1 MQLNLTEEMINWLLC
16 VFSGIEKMMFH
27 DSMAIAQEKMTKV
40 CIFLEHHALPPSPL
54 NYQVVYTYVS
64 QSNLKLNAAL
74 DRAIAQK
81 KPIDSIFIEQ
91 LYFDFMEQGHK
102 MKTAIVRNVDSV
114 LGTLTRNANNNEQ
127 NIVRFTEQISDCVHA
142 IDENNLEQT
151 RHALKMLSKQSEH
164 LLAQHRQFKQEIA
177 TAKALQDKTQK
188 QLTQLRKQHITDEQ
202 TGLYK
207 RHYLNQQTQLWLGQR
222 KAVCAIA
229 IQIEN
234 LEHFINNYGDVI
246 GEVILNKVAKQ
257 VQKYVLESGL
267 PGRTGKDEF
276 TILLADIEPET
287 ANLIAEKVRN
297 GVEKLRFISSKNGT
311 KLPAIHLALG
321 IAKHQDEDDF
331 NSLVRKASL
340 AAAKAKSLGQS
351 SFIAG
356 Q

>member
-1 MQLNLTEEMINWLLC
+1 
-16 VFSGIEKMMFH
+16 MFH

-40 CIFLEHHALPPSPL
+40 CIFLEHHSLPPSPL
-54 NYQVVYTYVS
+54 NYHVVYTYVS
-64 QSNLKLNAAL
+64 QANQKLNTAI

-81 KPIDSIFIEQ
+81 KTIDSVYVEQ
-91 LYFDFMEQGHK
+91 LYFDFMEQGYK
-102 MKTAIVRNVDSV
+102 MNTAIVRNVDSV
-114 LGTLTRNANNNEQ
+114 INSLSRNANTNEQ
-127 NIVRFTEQISDCVHA
+127 NMIRFADQVTDCVHA

-151 RHALKMLSKQSEH
+151 RHALKMLSKQSEV
-164 LLAQHRQFKQEIA
+164 LLNQHRQFKQEIA
-177 TAKALQDKTQK
+177 KAKSLQEKTQK
-188 QLTQLRKQHITDEQ
+188 QLTQLRKQHITDPQ

-207 RHYLNQQTQLWLGQR
+207 RHYLNQQTQLWIGQN
-222 KAVCAIA
+222 KAVCAIS

-234 LEHFINNYGDVI
+234 LDHFISNYGDVI
-246 GEVILNKVAKQ
+246 GEVILSKVAKQ

-297 GVEKLRFISSKNGT
+297 GVEKLRFVSSKNGT
-311 KLPAIHLALG
+311 KLPAITLALG
-321 IAKHQDEDDF
+321 IAKHEEGNDF
-331 NSLVRKASL
+331 NYLARKASL

-351 SFIAG
+351 SYIAG

>member
-1 MQLNLTEEMINWLLC
+1 
-16 VFSGIEKMMFH
+16 MFH
-27 DSMAIAQEKMTKV
+27 DSMVIAQEKMTKV

-64 QSNLKLNAAL
+64 QVNPKLNATL

-81 KPIDSIFIEQ
+81 VSIDSVYIEQ
-91 LYFDFMEQGHK
+91 LYFDFIEQGHK

-114 LGTLTRNANNNEQ
+114 INSLSRGANNNEQ
-127 NIVRFTEQISDCVHA
+127 HIVRFAEHINDCVHA
-142 IDENNLEQT
+142 IDENNKEQT
-151 RHALKMLSKQSEH
+151 RYALKMLSKQSEQ

-177 TAKALQDKTQK
+177 KAKSLQEKTQK
-188 QLTQLRKQHITDEQ
+188 QLTQLRKQHITDQQ

-207 RHYLNQQTQLWLGQR
+207 RHYLNQQTQLWLGQN
-222 KAVCAIA
+222 KAICAIA
-229 IQIEN
+229 IHIEN
-234 LEHFINNYGDVI
+234 LDHFIDNYGDVI

-287 ANLIAEKVRN
+287 ANVIAEKVRN
-297 GVEKLRFISSKNGT
+297 GVEKLRFVSSKNGT
-311 KLPAIHLALG
+311 KLPPIHLALG
-321 IAKHQDEDDF
+321 IAKYENEGDF
-331 NSLVRKASL
+331 TNLARKASH